1 MTEERP
7 KVQVPIEWHISED
20 IDSKYATN
28 LVIQHS
34 EHEFII
40 DFFEMRHPLILGD
53 PDQVR
58 EEWEK
63 LESVRAECV
72 ARIIVSPDR
81 MQEFINLIQAEL
93 NKYIGKE
100 QEDQ

>member
-1 MTEERP
+1 MTKERP

-20 IDSKYATN
+20 LDSKYATN

-40 DFFEMRHPLILGD
+40 DFFETRHPLILGD

-58 EEWEK
+58 EQWEK

-72 ARIIVSPDR
+72 ARIIVSPNR
-81 MQEFINLIQAEL
+81 MQEFINVMQADL
-93 NKYIGKE
+93 NKYVGKE
-100 QEDQ
+100 QEER

>member
-1 MTEERP
+1 MTEERL

-40 DFFEMRHPLILGD
+40 NFFEMHPPLILGA

-58 EEWEK
+58 EQWQK
-63 LESVRAECV
+63 IESVQAKCV

-81 MQEFINLIQAEL
+81 MQEFIDVMQAGL
-93 NKYIGKE
+93 NKYLGKE
-100 QEDQ
+100 PEEQ

>member
-1 MTEERP
+1 MTGERP

-20 IDSKYATN
+20 LDSNYATN

-34 EHEFII
+34 EHEFFI
-40 DFFEMRHPLILGD
+40 DFFEMRHPLILGN

-58 EEWEK
+58 EQQEK

-81 MQEFINLIQAEL
+81 MQEFVDAIQANL
-93 NKYIGKE
+93 NKYMGKE
-100 QEDQ
+100 QEEQ

>member
-7 KVQVPIEWHISED
+7 EFQVPIEWHISEEL
-20 IDSKYATN
+20 DSKYATN

-40 DFFEMRHPLILGD
+40 NFFEMHHPLIFGD
-53 PDQVR
+53 PDHVR
-58 EEWEK
+58 EQWQK

-72 ARIIVSPDR
+72 ARIIVSPNR
-81 MQEFINLIQAEL
+81 MQEFINVMQADL
-93 NKYIGKE
+93 NKYVGKE
-100 QEDQ
+100 TEEK

>member
-81 MQEFINLIQAEL
+81 MQGFINLIQAEL

>member
-1 MTEERP
+1 
-7 KVQVPIEWHISED
+7 VPIEWHISED
-20 IDSKYATN
+20 LDTKYATN

-40 DFFEMRHPLILGD
+40 DFFEMRHPLILGN

-58 EEWEK
+58 EQWEK

-72 ARIIVSPDR
+72 ARIVVSPNR
-81 MQEFINLIQAEL
+81 MQEFINVMQADL
-93 NKYIGKE
+93 DKYEGKDQEE
-100 QEDQ
+100 Q

>member
-1 MTEERP
+1 MTEEKP
-7 KVQVPIEWHISED
+7 KIQVPIEWHISEN

-40 DFFEMRHPLILGD
+40 DFFEMRRPLILGN

-58 EEWEK
+58 EQWQK
-63 LESVRAECV
+63 IESVRAECV
-72 ARIIVSPDR
+72 AQIIVSPDR
-81 MQEFINLIQAEL
+81 MQEFIDVMQTDL
-93 NKYIGKE
+93 NKYMGKE
-100 QEDQ
+100 VEEQ

>member
-1 MTEERP
+1 MPQEKP
-7 KVQVPIEWHISED
+7 KIQVPIEWHISES

-40 DFFEMRHPLILGD
+40 DFFEMRRPLILGN

-58 EEWEK
+58 EQWQK
-63 LESVRAECV
+63 IESVRAECV
-72 ARIIVSPDR
+72 AQIIVSPDR
-81 MQEFINLIQAEL
+81 MQEFIDVMQTDL
-93 NKYIGKE
+93 NKYMGKE
-100 QEDQ
+100 VEEQ

>member
-1 MTEERP
+1 M
-7 KVQVPIEWHISED
+7 PIEWHISED
-20 IDSKYATN
+20 LDTKYATN

-40 DFFEMRHPLILGD
+40 DFFEMRHPLILGN
-53 PDQVR
+53 PHQVR
-58 EEWEK
+58 EQQEK

-81 MQEFINLIQAEL
+81 MQEFIDAIQANL
-93 NKYIGKE
+93 NQYMGKE
-100 QEDQ
+100 QEEQ

>member
-1 MTEERP
+1 MTEEKP
-7 KVQVPIEWHISED
+7 KVQVPIEWHISEN

-40 DFFEMRHPLILGD
+40 DFFEMRRPLILGN

-58 EEWEK
+58 EQWRK
-63 LESVRAECV
+63 IESVRAECV
-72 ARIIVSPDR
+72 AQIIVSPDR
-81 MQEFINLIQAEL
+81 MQEFIDVMQADL
-93 NKYIGKE
+93 NKYVGKE
-100 QEDQ
+100 VEEQ

>member
-20 IDSKYATN
+20 LDSKYATN

-81 MQEFINLIQAEL
+81 MQGFINLIQAEL

>member
-20 IDSKYATN
+20 LDSKYATN

-34 EHEFII
+34 EHEFTI
-40 DFFEMRHPLILGD
+40 DFFETRHPLILGN

-58 EEWEK
+58 EQWEK
-63 LESVRAECV
+63 LESVWAECV
-72 ARIIVSPDR
+72 ARIIVSPNR
-81 MQEFINLIQAEL
+81 MQEFINLMQANL
-93 NKYIGKE
+93 DKYVGKE
-100 QEDQ
+100 QEEK

>member
-1 MTEERP
+1 MTEKRP

-40 DFFEMRHPLILGD
+40 DFFEMRNPLILGD

-58 EEWEK
+58 EQQEK
-63 LESVRAECV
+63 LESIRAECV
-72 ARIIVSPDR
+72 ARIIVSPER
-81 MQEFINLIQAEL
+81 MQEFIDVIQANL
-93 NKYIGKE
+93 NRYMGKE
-100 QEDQ
+100 EEEQ

>member
-1 MTEERP
+1 MTGERP

-20 IDSKYATN
+20 LDSKYATN

-40 DFFEMRHPLILGD
+40 DFFEMRHPLILGN
-53 PDQVR
+53 PQQVR
-58 EEWEK
+58 EQREK

-81 MQEFINLIQAEL
+81 MQEFIDAIQANL
-93 NKYIGKE
+93 NQYMGKE
-100 QEDQ
+100 QEEQ

>member
-7 KVQVPIEWHISED
+7 KVQVPIEWHVSED
-20 IDSKYATN
+20 LDSKYATN

-40 DFFEMRHPLILGD
+40 DFFEVRQPLILGD
-53 PDQVR
+53 ADQVR
-58 EEWEK
+58 EQREK

-72 ARIIVSPDR
+72 ARIIVSPNR
-81 MQEFINLIQAEL
+81 MQEFIDAMQANL
-93 NKYIGKE
+93 NKYVGKE
-100 QEDQ
+100 QEEK

>member
-7 KVQVPIEWHISED
+7 KIQVPIEWHISEN

-28 LVIQHS
+28 LIIQHS

-40 DFFEMRHPLILGD
+40 DFFEMRHPWILGA
-53 PDQVR
+53 PDRVR
-58 EEWEK
+58 EQREK

-81 MQEFINLIQAEL
+81 MQEFINAMQANL
-93 NKYIGKE
+93 NKYVGKE
-100 QEDQ
+100 QEEQ

>member
-1 MTEERP
+1 MTKERP

-20 IDSKYATN
+20 LDSKYATN

-40 DFFEMRHPLILGD
+40 DFFETRHPLILGD

-58 EEWEK
+58 EQWEK

-72 ARIIVSPDR
+72 ARIIVSPNR
-81 MQEFINLIQAEL
+81 MQEFINLMQAAL
-93 NKYIGKE
+93 NKYVGKE
-100 QEDQ
+100 QEEQ

>member
-1 MTEERP
+1 MTEEKP
-7 KVQVPIEWHISED
+7 KGQVPIEWHISED

-40 DFFEMRHPLILGD
+40 DFFEMRRPLILGN

-58 EEWEK
+58 EQWQK
-63 LESVRAECV
+63 IESVRAECV
-72 ARIIVSPDR
+72 AQIIVSPDR
-81 MQEFINLIQAEL
+81 MQEFIDVMQAGL
-93 NKYIGKE
+93 NKYVGKE
-100 QEDQ
+100 MEEK

>member
-1 MTEERP
+1 M
-7 KVQVPIEWHISED
+7 PIEWHISED

-40 DFFEMRHPLILGD
+40 DFFEMRNPLILGD

-58 EEWEK
+58 EQQEK
-63 LESVRAECV
+63 LESIRAECV
-72 ARIIVSPDR
+72 ARIIVSPER
-81 MQEFINLIQAEL
+81 MQEFIDAIQANL
-93 NKYIGKE
+93 NQYIGKE
-100 QEDQ
+100 QEEQ

>member
-1 MTEERP
+1 MTGERP

-20 IDSKYATN
+20 LDSKYATN

-40 DFFEMRHPLILGD
+40 DFFEMRHPLILGN
-53 PDQVR
+53 PQQVR
-58 EEWEK
+58 EQREK

-81 MQEFINLIQAEL
+81 MQEFIDAIQANL
-93 NKYIGKE
+93 DKYEGKE
-100 QEDQ
+100 QEEQ